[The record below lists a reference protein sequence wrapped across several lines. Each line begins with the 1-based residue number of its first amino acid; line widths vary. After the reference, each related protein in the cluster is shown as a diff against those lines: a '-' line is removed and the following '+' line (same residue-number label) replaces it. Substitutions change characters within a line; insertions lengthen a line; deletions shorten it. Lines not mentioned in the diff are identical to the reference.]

1 MKSSTNDRELIGKNI
16 DDKYILLYQVWK
28 ELTDFRTLDS
38 YQYRIMNTL
47 SAMNELADV
56 LNSRLSRMHNSNHNI
71 DECKAE
77 TMSIVKGDPVF
88 KDNYLIYW
96 NAIIDHLSGKTET
109 DAQQRA
115 LRYQLEYIYKK
126 AAAIWFWKTD
136 YFVQVF

>member
-1 MKSSTNDRELIGKNI
+1 MKSNTNDRELIGKNI

-77 TMSIVKGDPVF
+77 TMNSQGRKFTADKIKF
-88 KDNYLIYW
+88 NI
-96 NAIIDHLSGKTET
+96 
-109 DAQQRA
+109 
-115 LRYQLEYIYKK
+115 
-126 AAAIWFWKTD
+126 
-136 YFVQVF
+136 